1 MPGSARPILLP
12 EGSGKELLQRTCGT
26 SCHKLDAVTGV
37 RRTRDEWAAM
47 VDYMISLGARA
58 NRDEVKLL
66 VDYLAQHC
74 GK

>member
-1 MPGSARPILLP
+1 VLP
-12 EGSGKELLQRTCGT
+12 EGFGKALLQRACGT

-47 VDYMISLGARA
+47 VDYMMSLGARA
-58 NRDEVKLL
+58 NRDEVKQL
-66 VDYLAQHC
+66 VDYLSVHC